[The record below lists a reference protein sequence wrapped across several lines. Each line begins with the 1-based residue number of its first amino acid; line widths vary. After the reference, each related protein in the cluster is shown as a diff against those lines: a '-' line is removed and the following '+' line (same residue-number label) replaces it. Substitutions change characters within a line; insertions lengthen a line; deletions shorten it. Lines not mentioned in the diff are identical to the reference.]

1 MRRSCLALL
10 ALAACSP
17 PPSAQE
23 TEASVERCV
32 LEGNDAPQSRA
43 VEIGALE
50 AGGFQ
55 PYQDGQDLELVWG
68 MQGGVM
74 ITPAIRVEG
83 AADDPSRVCVSIR
96 FTHALIEGDAPGLS
110 AGVMLQAWLDRTGDD
125 LVSGTIDDLLE
136 FDPEPLADE
145 KFLLTAIVD
154 GPLAGT
160 TAVEVV
166 LRAP

>member
-1 MRRSCLALL
+1 
-10 ALAACSP
+10 
-17 PPSAQE
+17 
-23 TEASVERCV
+23 
-32 LEGNDAPQSRA
+32 
-43 VEIGALE
+43 
-50 AGGFQ
+50 
-55 PYQDGQDLELVWG
+55 
-68 MQGGVM
+68 M